1 MAIEINGQ
9 HNPLTTNINEG
20 AGKTA
25 VQNEQNAKSTDTKG
39 RDTASGSGDSV
50 NLTDTASMLKKME
63 ASLSSVPV
71 VDVKRVESVKQSI
84 MNGSFN
90 VDPGRIAEKMVNFE
104 SMLKHT

>member
-9 HNPLTTNINEG
+9 HPSLTTNVNEG
-20 AGKTA
+20 ASKTA
-25 VQNEQNAKSTDTKG
+25 VQNEQNAKSPGTKG
-39 RDTASGSGDSV
+39 RGAASGDSV

-71 VDVKRVESVKQSI
+71 VDVKRVESIKQSI

-90 VDPGRIAEKMVNFE
+90 IDPGRIADKMLNME
-104 SMLKHT
+104 SMLKNV

>member
-9 HNPLTTNINEG
+9 HPSLTTNVNEG

-25 VQNEQNAKSTDTKG
+25 VQNEQNAKSPGTKG
-39 RDTASGSGDSV
+39 HGAASGDSV

-71 VDVKRVESVKQSI
+71 VDVKRVESIKQAI

-90 VDPGRIAEKMVNFE
+90 IDPGRIADKMLNME
-104 SMLKHT
+104 SMLKNV

>member
-25 VQNEQNAKSTDTKG
+25 VQNEQNAKTPDSKG
-39 RDTASGSGDSV
+39 RGTTSGDSV

-63 ASLSSVPV
+63 ASLSAVPV

-90 VDPGRIAEKMVNFE
+90 IDPGRIAEKMVNFE